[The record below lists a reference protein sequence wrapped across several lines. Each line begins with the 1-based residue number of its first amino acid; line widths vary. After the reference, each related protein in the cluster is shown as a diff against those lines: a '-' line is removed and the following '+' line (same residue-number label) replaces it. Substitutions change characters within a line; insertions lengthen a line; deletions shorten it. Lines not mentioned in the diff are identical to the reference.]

1 MHLKTS
7 FNVENVIF
15 YWTSSGC
22 LRFLA
27 CHNNTMAAA
36 ALHWRGDWLGT
47 WLIFFPRFPLSCLR
61 MHTSSQRRVLS
72 RQPRLV
78 AACTHYRAPSWPP
91 AVSGPVFSSWP
102 DPLLPPPPQFG
113 VTAEDGG
120 CCCYDSCF
128 TMTTGRRYQPQTGH
142 LVVKFGE
149 NKWTSDFILSPQSIL
164 HP

>member
-27 CHNNTMAAA
+27 YHTNTMAAA

-47 WLIFFPRFPLSCLR
+47 WLIFFPRFPLSCLQ

-72 RQPRLV
+72 KAGSRGWWQRAPITVPRPGPRLYLARCL
-78 AACTHYRAPSWPP
+78 AADQIHY
-91 AVSGPVFSSWP
+91 
-102 DPLLPPPPQFG
+102 PPPPLHRG
-113 VTAEDGG
+113 
-120 CCCYDSCF
+120 DSR
-128 TMTTGRRYQPQTGH
+128 GWWLLLLWLLPHNDHGPQ
-142 LVVKFGE
+142 VS
-149 NKWTSDFILSPQSIL
+149 TSNWAFSCKIWWK
-164 HP
+164 

>member
-47 WLIFFPRFPLSCLR
+47 WHIFFPRFPLSCLQ

-72 RQPRLV
+72 RLPRLV

-102 DPLLPPPPQFG
+102 DPLPPPLSTVWCLGSQQTSRGWWLLLLWLLLHNDHGPQVSTSNWAF
-113 VTAEDGG
+113 
-120 CCCYDSCF
+120 SC
-128 TMTTGRRYQPQTGH
+128 
-142 LVVKFGE
+142 KIWW
-149 NKWTSDFILSPQSIL
+149 K
-164 HP
+164 

>member
-27 CHNNTMAAA
+27 CHNNTMATA

-72 RQPRLV
+72 RQPWLV

-102 DPLLPPPPQFG
+102 DPLLPPPSPQFG
-113 VTAEDGG
+113 VTADEQRMVAAAV
-120 CCCYDSCF
+120 
-128 TMTTGRRYQPQTGH
+128 MTPASQWPRAAGINLKLG
-142 LVVKFGE
+142 V
-149 NKWTSDFILSPQSIL
+149 
-164 HP
+164 